1 MYHGL
6 ALGGGGIV
14 LSEFVHPLAAKNGVP
29 VHTGQG
35 IGHIILDANA
45 VAAIAGL
52 PVNGI
57 AADTHSRL
65 RLEGQRQVVASG
77 TSPGG

>member
-1 MYHGL
+1 M
-6 ALGGGGIV
+6 IC
-14 LSEFVHPLAAKNGVP
+14 
-29 VHTGQG
+29 TGQG
-35 IGHIILDANA
+35 IGHIRLNPDAIA
-45 VAAIAGL
+45 PIAGL